1 MINNYTYVKPETADK
16 AASEI
21 HDSANGKFIAGGTDI
36 VGVINEKIKAEC
48 PDKLVSLKRAG
59 LNNITEENGTLRIGA
74 MAKLSDIEDSE
85 TIREKYKVLWE
96 AAHQVASPQIRHMA
110 TIGGNICQ
118 EPRCWYYRYQDDKF
132 HCMRKGGTLCNAMM
146 GENIY
151 HSVFG
156 GAKVCGSPCE
166 SQCPN
171 NTAIPEYFDLIRKGD
186 VDGAAKV
193 LWEMNPLAAVVGRVC
208 PHTCQGE
215 CNRNEYDEP
224 VSIRNIER
232 TVGDYMLEHAERLMG
247 ENAPETGKKI
257 AVIGAGPAGLTA
269 AYFLRK
275 AGHSVTIYDANEKA
289 GGMLRY
295 GIPAYR
301 LPRNILDRLTE
312 IFTGIGIAFKQNVM
326 IGKDVKLED
335 LCQENDAVFTG
346 IGAWGSVPIGCP
358 GDEAKGVVGGIE
370 FLKDAS
376 EHKET
381 GVAGKIVAVVG
392 GGNTAMDCCRTAK
405 RLGAA
410 KVYNFYRRTEAE
422 MPAEAEEIA
431 EAKEEGIEF
440 CYLVSPAEIIVK
452 DQAVQAVKLQKM
464 ELGEP
469 DESGRRKPMPIPGE
483 FETIEVDLLFSAIG
497 QKVEPQGLGLETTS
511 RDWIKTDRDHAVSMK
526 NVFAAGDAA
535 IGPGTAIEAI
545 ADGRKTA
552 DSIHRHL
559 GGQTLLRET
568 KLHQE
573 LFFDP
578 SCVEASQPL
587 VLATI
592 PVSKRNLDTEDS
604 SSASLEAIKTEAN
617 RCYNCGCVA
626 VSPSDVAPALIALGA
641 VIVTSK
647 RKLAASEFFLA
658 GVDVST
664 VLEKDEIVK
673 EIVIKE
679 EQAGSVQQYNKFRT
693 RETIDFPIAGLASN
707 IKLSGSVIESA
718 KLVFSGVAPVP
729 YEFYEVED
737 FLKGKNPSEEIAAE
751 AGKLAIKDIKVLSD
765 NKFKAQII
773 KAYVRRA
780 VAAAVKE

>member
-1 MINNYTYVKPETADK
+1 MINNYTYAKPETIDK
-16 AASEI
+16 AASEL
-21 HDSANGKFIAGGTDI
+21 HDSANGKLLAGGTDI
-36 VGVINEKIKAEC
+36 IGVINEKIKETC
-48 PDKLVSLKRAG
+48 PDKLVSLKDAG
-59 LNNITEENGTLRIGA
+59 LEGIKEEDGTLRIGA
-74 MAKLSDIEDSE
+74 MAKLSDIEASE
-85 TIREKYKVLWE
+85 IIREKYSVLWE

-110 TIGGNICQ
+110 TVGGNICQ
-118 EPRCWYYRYQDDKF
+118 EPRCWYYRYQNDKF
-132 HCMRKGGTLCNAMM
+132 HCMRKGGALCNAMM

-171 NTAIPEYFDLIRKGD
+171 GTSIPEYFDLIRKGD
-186 VDGAAKV
+186 MDGAAKV
-193 LWEMNPLAAVVGRVC
+193 LWEMNPLAAVAGRVC
-208 PHTCQGE
+208 PHTCQNE

-232 TVGDYMLEHAERLMG
+232 TMGDYMLENAERLIG
-247 ENAPETGKKI
+247 GLSPETGKKI

-275 AGHSVTIYDANEKA
+275 AGHSVVVYDANEKT

-301 LPRNILDRLTE
+301 LPRNILERLTAVFE
-312 IFTGIGIAFKQNVM
+312 GMGIVFKQNCV
-326 IGKDVKLED
+326 IGKDIQMEE
-335 LCQENDAVFTG
+335 LCKENDAVFAA
-346 IGAWGSVPIGCP
+346 IGAWKSAPVGCP
-358 GDEAKGVVGGIE
+358 GDDAEGVVGGIE
-370 FLKDAS
+370 FLKAAS
-376 EHKET
+376 EHRET
-381 GVAGKIVAVVG
+381 GVAGKTIAVIG

-440 CYLVSPAEIIVK
+440 RYLVSPAEIVTQN
-452 DQAVQAVKLQKM
+452 QAVSAVKLQKM

-469 DESGRRKPMPIPGE
+469 DESGRRRPVPIQGE
-483 FETIEVDLLFSAIG
+483 FETVEVDMLFAAIG
-497 QKVEPQGLGLETTS
+497 QKVDASGLDLGTTS
-511 RDWIKTDRDHAVSMK
+511 RNWIKTDDAHAASMK

-552 DSIHRHL
+552 DSINRFL
-559 GGQTLLRET
+559 GGESLLRET

-573 LFFDP
+573 LHFDP
-578 SCVEASQPL
+578 SCIEASQPL
-587 VLATI
+587 VLEPAT
-592 PVSKRNLDTEDS
+592 PDKRSLDKEDNC
-604 SSASLEAIKTEAN
+604 SASVEEIKKEAN

-626 VSPSDVAPALIALGA
+626 VSPSDTAPALIALDA

-647 RKLAASEFFLA
+647 REIPAAEFFQA
-658 GVDVST
+658 GIDTST
-664 VLEKDEIVK
+664 VLERDEIVQ

-679 EQAGSVQQYNKFRT
+679 EAAGTVQMYSKFRT
-693 RETIDFPIAGLASN
+693 RATIDFPIAGLASN
-707 IKLSGSVIESA
+707 IKFSGDRIEAA

-729 YEFYEVED
+729 YEFHEVED
-737 FLKGKNPSEEIAAE
+737 FLKGKVPSGEVAE
-751 AGKLAIKDIKVLSD
+751 KAGRLAIKDIKVLKD

-780 VAAAVKE
+780 VAGAAR

>member
-1 MINNYTYVKPETADK
+1 MINNYTYTKPDTIDK

-36 VGVINEKIKAEC
+36 VGVINEKIKAQC
-48 PDKLVSLKRAG
+48 PDKLVSLKSAG
-59 LNNITEENGTLRIGA
+59 SDEITEENGTLRIGA

-85 TIREKYKVLWE
+85 IIREKYRVLWE

-171 NTAIPEYFDLIRKGD
+171 GTAIPEYFDLIRKGD
-186 VDGAAKV
+186 LDGAAKV

-208 PHTCQGE
+208 PHTCQSE

-232 TVGDYMLEHAERLMG
+232 TVGDYMLEHAERLVDSA
-247 ENAPETGKKI
+247 APETGKKI

-275 AGHSVTIYDANEKA
+275 AGHSVTVYDANEKI

-301 LPRNILDRLTE
+301 LPRNILDRFAE
-312 IFTGIGIAFKQNVM
+312 IFTGQGIVFKQNVV
-326 IGKDVKLED
+326 IGED
-335 LCQENDAVFTG
+335 IKIEELCKENDAVFTG
-346 IGAWGSVPIGCP
+346 IGAWKSAPIGCP
-358 GDEAKGVVGGIE
+358 GDDVKGVVGGIE

-381 GVAGKIVAVVG
+381 GVAGKVVAVVG

-452 DQAVQAVKLQKM
+452 GQAVQAVKLQKM

-469 DESGRRKPMPIPGE
+469 DESGRRKPVPIPGE
-483 FETIEVDLLFSAIG
+483 FETIEVDLLFAAIG
-497 QKVEPQGLGLETTS
+497 QKVDPKGLGLDTTS
-511 RDWIKTDRDHAVSMK
+511 RNWIKTDADHAASMK

-552 DSIHRHL
+552 DSIHRYL

-578 SCVEASQPL
+578 SCMEASQPL
-587 VLATI
+587 VLEPI
-592 PVSKRNLDTEDS
+592 PVSARSLDQEDN
-604 SSASLEAIKTEAN
+604 SSASMEAIKTEAN

-626 VSPSDVAPALIALGA
+626 ISPSDTAPALIALDA

-647 RKLAASEFFLA
+647 REIPASEFFLA
-658 GVDVST
+658 GVDTST
-664 VLEKDEIVK
+664 VLDRDEIVK
-673 EIVIKE
+673 EIVLKAD
-679 EQAGSVQQYNKFRT
+679 QAGSVQQYNKFRT

-707 IKLSGSVIESA
+707 IKLSGNAIESA
-718 KLVFSGVAPVP
+718 KLVFSGVAPMP

-737 FLKGKNPSEEIAAE
+737 FLRGKAPSEELAAE
-751 AGKLAIKDIKVLSD
+751 AGRMAIKDIKVLSD

-780 VAAAVKE
+780 VARAIK

>member
-1 MINNYTYVKPETADK
+1 MINNYTYTKPDTIDK

-36 VGVINEKIKAEC
+36 VGVINEKIKAQC
-48 PDKLVSLKRAG
+48 PDKLVSLKSAG
-59 LNNITEENGTLRIGA
+59 SDEITEENGTLRIGA

-85 TIREKYKVLWE
+85 IIREKYRVLWE

-171 NTAIPEYFDLIRKGD
+171 GTAIPEYFDLIRKGD
-186 VDGAAKV
+186 LDGAAKV

-208 PHTCQGE
+208 PHTCQSE

-232 TVGDYMLEHAERLMG
+232 TVGDYMLEHAERLIDP
-247 ENAPETGKKI
+247 AVPETGKKI

-275 AGHSVTIYDANEKA
+275 AGHSVTVYDANEKI

-301 LPRNILDRLTE
+301 LPRNILDRFAE
-312 IFTGIGIAFKQNVM
+312 IFTGQGIVFKQNVV
-326 IGKDVKLED
+326 IGED
-335 LCQENDAVFTG
+335 IKIGELCKENDAVFTG
-346 IGAWGSVPIGCP
+346 IGAWKSAPIGCP
-358 GDEAKGVVGGIE
+358 GDDVKGVIGGIE

-376 EHKET
+376 EHKEP
-381 GVAGKIVAVVG
+381 GVAGKVVAVVG

-464 ELGEP
+464 ELREP
-469 DESGRRKPMPIPGE
+469 DESGRRKPVPIPGE
-483 FETIEVDLLFSAIG
+483 FETIEVDLLFAAIG
-497 QKVEPQGLGLETTS
+497 QKVDPKGMGLDTTS
-511 RDWIKTDRDHAVSMK
+511 RNWIKTDADHATSMK

-552 DSIHRHL
+552 DSIHRYL

-578 SCVEASQPL
+578 SCMEASQPL
-587 VLATI
+587 VLETI
-592 PVSKRNLDTEDS
+592 PVSARSLDQEDN
-604 SSASLEAIKTEAN
+604 SSASMEAIKTEAN

-626 VSPSDVAPALIALGA
+626 VSPSDTAPALIALDA

-647 RKLAASEFFLA
+647 REIPASEFFLA
-658 GVDVST
+658 GVDTST
-664 VLEKDEIVK
+664 VLDCDEIVK
-673 EIVIKE
+673 EIVLKAD
-679 EQAGSVQQYNKFRT
+679 QAGSVQQYNKFRT

-707 IKLSGSVIESA
+707 IKLSGDAIESA
-718 KLVFSGVAPVP
+718 KLVFSGVAPMP

-737 FLKGKNPSEEIAAE
+737 FLRGKAPSEELAAE
-751 AGKLAIKDIKVLSD
+751 AGRMAIKDIKVLSD

-780 VAAAVKE
+780 VARAIK